1 MSDVVKD
8 KFYQALPYT
17 MCHVETSSAVS
28 MLHKKNQL
36 HDITT
41 VPVTQGTCTEPILM
55 IIHTINILLNHLH
68 AIVKNTEDTYDI
80 IEEFWEVEFSPLL
93 NGGDHTSKHLLLFG
107 PFVL

>member
-68 AIVKNTEDTYDI
+68 AIVKNTEDN
-80 IEEFWEVEFSPLL
+80 VVSM
-93 NGGDHTSKHLLLFG
+93 TSYSFG
-107 PFVL
+107 LGNCMLKILS